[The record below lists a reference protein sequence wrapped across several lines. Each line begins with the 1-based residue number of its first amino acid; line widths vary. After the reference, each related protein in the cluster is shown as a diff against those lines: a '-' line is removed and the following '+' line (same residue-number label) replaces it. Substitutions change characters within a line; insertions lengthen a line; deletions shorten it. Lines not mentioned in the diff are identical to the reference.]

1 MNLRP
6 ILFACTAAMAGAIAT
21 AAQAEPWTKVDE
33 LPGGIAVEIDEN
45 SQVEALDGVQLVE
58 QATFRRQLPNGT
70 LETAVAADCAHGTAK
85 IRGVRLVNEGKVLS
99 QNVNDKAPYK
109 PVHQGSSEA
118 IYFKALCGKEAPP
131 PEPPADAATGKGGDQ

>member
-6 ILFACTAAMAGAIAT
+6 FLFACMAAIA
-21 AAQAEPWTKVDE
+21 AAASAEPWTKVDE

-45 SQVEALDGVQLVE
+45 SQIEALDGVQMVE

-85 IRGVRLVNEGKVLS
+85 IRGVRLVDQGKTVS
-99 QNVNDKAPYK
+99 QNVNDKAPYE

-118 IYFKALCGKEAPP
+118 IYFKALCSKEAPP
-131 PEPPADAATGKGGDQ
+131 PEPPADAETGEDGAQ